1 MATLVQRAQRNTN
14 IWPGFVDALAT
25 LLMVIIFLL
34 MIFVLAQ
41 LFLGEALIGRNAA
54 LLKLETQISSMSNLL
69 SLERKANED
78 MRQRISLLSDEL
90 QSSVLKRDGL
100 ESSLKLMSNKAET
113 SEKLSKELSLKLTN
127 AHNEIKKNNKTI
139 ESNLQNLTKLEN
151 DIAALQALR
160 DDLETQIT
168 ELAGK
173 LDSKDATITKER
185 NIAESARAQVAL
197 ANRQMAALREQ
208 LSRISEALDV
218 AERKATEQGVQIS
231 AMGKRLNSALATKVQ
246 ELSRYRSEFFGRLR
260 EVLGNQPGIRVVG
273 DRFVFQS
280 EVLFASAS
288 ANLGKDG
295 KTQLK
300 QLATTLHEITKRIP
314 VDIDWIL
321 RIDGH
326 TDDIPISNWKFPSNW
341 ELSTARAISV
351 VKFLIKEGISANRLV
366 AAGFGE
372 FRPLDQAKDEV
383 ANRRNRRIEMKMTQR

>member
-1 MATLVQRAQRNTN
+1 MATLAQRAQRNTN

>member
-1 MATLVQRAQRNTN
+1 MATLAHRAQRNTN

-41 LFLGEALIGRNAA
+41 FFMGEALMGRNAA
-54 LLKLETQISSMSNLL
+54 LQKLETQISSMSNLL

-78 MRQRISLLSDEL
+78 MRQRVSLLSDEL
-90 QSSVLKRDGL
+90 QSSVLTRDEL
-100 ESSLKLMSNKAET
+100 KSSLDLMSNKAEA
-113 SEKLSKELSLKLTN
+113 SERLAEKLTVKLKD
-127 AHNEIKKNNKTI
+127 AVSEIKTNNKTI
-139 ESNLQNLTKLEN
+139 EANLQNLTKIEN
-151 DIAALQALR
+151 DVAALQALR
-160 DDLETQIT
+160 DDLENQIT
-168 ELAGK
+168 GLSLK
-173 LDSKDATITKER
+173 LDRKDATILKER
-185 NIAESARAQVAL
+185 NIAEGANAQVAL
-197 ANRQMAALREQ
+197 ANRQMAVLREQ
-208 LSRISEALDV
+208 LARISEALEV

-231 AMGKRLNSALATKVQ
+231 SMGKRLNSALATKVQ

-260 EVLGNQPGIRVVG
+260 EVLGDQPGIRVVG

-288 ANLGKDG
+288 ANLGEDG
-295 KTQLK
+295 MVQLK
-300 QLATTLHEITKRIP
+300 QLAATLREITKRIP
-314 VDIDWIL
+314 TDIDWIL

-326 TDDIPISNWKFPSNW
+326 TDGIPISNWKFPSNW
-341 ELSTARAISV
+341 ELSAARAISV
-351 VKFLIKEGISANRLV
+351 VKFLIKEGISADRLV

>member
-34 MIFVLAQ
+34 MIFVVAQ

>member
-1 MATLVQRAQRNTN
+1 MATLAHRAQRNTN

-41 LFLGEALIGRNAA
+41 FFMGEALMGRNAA
-54 LLKLETQISSMSNLL
+54 LQKLETQISSMSNLL

-78 MRQRISLLSDEL
+78 MRQRVSLLSDEL
-90 QSSVLKRDGL
+90 QSSVLTRDEL
-100 ESSLKLMSNKAET
+100 KSSLDLMSNKAEA
-113 SEKLSKELSLKLTN
+113 SERLAEELTVKLKDAVS
-127 AHNEIKKNNKTI
+127 EIKTNNKTI
-139 ESNLQNLTKLEN
+139 EANLQNLTKIEN
-151 DIAALQALR
+151 DVAALQALR
-160 DDLETQIT
+160 DDLENQIT
-168 ELAGK
+168 GLSLK
-173 LDSKDATITKER
+173 LDRKDATILKER
-185 NIAESARAQVAL
+185 NIAEGANAQVAL
-197 ANRQMAALREQ
+197 ANRQMAVLREQ
-208 LSRISEALDV
+208 LARISEALEV

-231 AMGKRLNSALATKVQ
+231 SMGKRLNSALATKVQ

-260 EVLGNQPGIRVVG
+260 EVLGDQPGIRVVG

-288 ANLGKDG
+288 ANLGEDG
-295 KTQLK
+295 MVQLK
-300 QLATTLHEITKRIP
+300 QLAATLREITKRIP
-314 VDIDWIL
+314 TDIDWIL

-326 TDDIPISNWKFPSNW
+326 TDGIPISNWKFPSNW
-341 ELSTARAISV
+341 ELSAARAISV
-351 VKFLIKEGISANRLV
+351 VKFLIKEGISADRLV